1 MKEKIK
7 KKHRWR
13 ARLLEARFKLFL
25 QLQDGGKHK
34 TRAASYTH
42 PFWRFVQ
49 GYGVYSA
56 VDMVQHLLVC
66 FLFVYSLDLTM
77 SQDWPQT
84 LTPTSASSACMCHHA
99 QLQP

>member
-7 KKHRWR
+7 NHRWR
-13 ARLLEARFKLFL
+13 ACLLEARFKLFL
-25 QLQDGGKHK
+25 QLQDGGKHN
-34 TRAASYTH
+34 TQGASYTH

-77 SQDWPQT
+77 SQGWPQT
-84 LTPTSASSACMCHHA
+84 LTPPSASSACMCHHA